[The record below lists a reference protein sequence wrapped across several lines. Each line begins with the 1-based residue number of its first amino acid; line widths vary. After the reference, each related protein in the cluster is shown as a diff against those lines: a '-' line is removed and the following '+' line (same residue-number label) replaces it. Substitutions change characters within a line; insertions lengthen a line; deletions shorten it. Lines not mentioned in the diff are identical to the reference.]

1 MTASQSSLVTYSP
14 SARDAR
20 IGRICLNRP
29 EQRNAIDTR
38 MALALREAVTAF
50 EDDASARVAILGGA
64 GPVFCAGMDLAAFAA
79 GERPGLDDEDGFA
92 FFVRRRRRKPII
104 AAVQGGAFA
113 GGFEIMLACD
123 LAVATIDARFAFP
136 EVKRGII
143 AAGGGAVRLPS
154 RMSLVVAREM
164 LLTGDPITAARAYEL
179 GLLNTVVSTPELN
192 AAAEDLARRIAINA
206 PLAVAASLSLCE
218 IAAAAGEADGWAKT
232 VLEWRR
238 VETSEDAREGAV
250 AFKEKRD
257 PVWRGA

>member
-1 MTASQSSLVTYSP
+1 MTASQSSLATYSP

-38 MALALREAVTAF
+38 MAFALREAVNAF
-50 EDDASARVAILGGA
+50 EDDASAHVAILGGA

-104 AAVQGGAFA
+104 AAVQGGA
-113 GGFEIMLACD
+113 CD
-123 LAVATIDARFAFP
+123 LAVATIDARFALP

-154 RMSLVVAREM
+154 RIPLVVAREM

-179 GLLNTVVSTPELN
+179 GLLNAVVSTPELD
-192 AAAEDLARRIAINA
+192 AAAEDLARKIAINA

-238 VETSEDAREGAV
+238 VEASDDASEGAV